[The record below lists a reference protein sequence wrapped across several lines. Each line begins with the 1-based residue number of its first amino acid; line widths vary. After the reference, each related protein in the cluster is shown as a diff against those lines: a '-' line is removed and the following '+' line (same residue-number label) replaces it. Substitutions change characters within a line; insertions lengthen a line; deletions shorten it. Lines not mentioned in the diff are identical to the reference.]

1 MQLKKL
7 FQKDKNSGN
16 RLSYFLFTTPCLVM
30 YTVFL
35 IIPIILGFY
44 YSFTNWNGIAPT
56 YEMVGFNNYKDQLSD
71 NSFHYSLVFTL
82 TYAAVVVFVIV
93 FFSFFTAVFLNGF
106 RSRLKNL
113 YKTLLFFPALIAPI
127 VVSLIFRQIYSGVLP
142 WLGKTLGWDFLSKN
156 LMASM
161 DTLKGTIEYV
171 HMWYGMAI
179 PVVLFTAGLQMVPE
193 EIYEQAK
200 IDGANFFSR
209 LWHIVIPYM
218 IPIVNIVFILTLK
231 QCLMVYDIIMGL
243 TMGGPGTRTQT
254 YSVFIYRSAFMNFRV
269 GYAASLSVT
278 LFFIMLII
286 AVFQM
291 TILNKKDVNAV

>member
-1 MQLKKL
+1 MRLMNFYQR
-7 FQKDKNSGN
+7 KDNIVN
-16 RLSYFLFTTPCLVM
+16 RLPYFLFTVPCLVIF
-30 YTVFL
+30 TIFL

-56 YEMVGFNNYKDQLSD
+56 YDMVGLNNFKDQLSD
-71 NSFHYSLVFTL
+71 SSFHYSLVFTL
-82 TYAAVVVFVIV
+82 TYALVIVFVIV
-93 FFSFFTAVFLNGF
+93 FISFFTAVFLNGF
-106 RSRLKNL
+106 RSRLKNA

-127 VVSLIFRQIYSGVLP
+127 VVSLIFKQIYSGVLP
-142 WLGKTLGWDFLSKN
+142 WLGKTLEWEFLSKN

-179 PVVLFTAGLQMVPE
+179 PVVLYTAGLQMVPD
-193 EIYEQAK
+193 EIYESAK
-200 IDGANFFSR
+200 IDGANFIQR

-231 QCLMVYDIIMGL
+231 QALMVYDIIMGL

-278 LFFIMLII
+278 LFFIMLVI
-286 AVFQM
+286 AVMQM
-291 TILNKKDVNAV
+291 KLSSKKDVNAA